1 MYAIKATGTLR
12 VTEEGELYG
21 LDLHEHGI
29 SAYPEYVISAM
40 GKPSAVVLHST
51 GAMGSEAPAS
61 RAAVNPALLTPGGW
75 LAAKLRN

>member
-1 MYAIKATGTLR
+1 MH
-12 VTEEGELYG
+12 G

-51 GAMGSEAPAS
+51 GGLSNEAPAQ
-61 RAAVNPALLTPGGW
+61 RPAVNPA
-75 LAAKLRN
+75 N